1 MAESPALPFRSRRF
15 GVGKEIGGAVYVHR
29 DYRSRLPE
37 VVSQAMKQLPGDLD
51 FCVIKLTLK
60 TNSVSFIQSPDFDSA
75 DEPTVGDSV
84 SVAADGS
91 VSQRRGLSDPW
102 VYHHKWLFVEDDYA
116 GFDVEESKAR
126 SRRWLALPDIDF
138 RRIGRRSFWESSVV
152 ARLDSQGENAC

>member
-1 MAESPALPFRSRRF
+1 MTEPPALPKRSTRF

-37 VVSQAMKQLPGDLD
+37 VVSQAIKQLPVDFD

-60 TNSVSFIQSPDFDSA
+60 TNAVSFIQSPDFDSA

-91 VSQRRGLSDPW
+91 VSRRRGLSDPW
-102 VYHHKWLFVEDDYA
+102 IYHHKWLFVEDDYA
-116 GFDVEESKAR
+116 GFDVEESKTR
-126 SRRWLALPDIDF
+126 SRHWLALPDIDF